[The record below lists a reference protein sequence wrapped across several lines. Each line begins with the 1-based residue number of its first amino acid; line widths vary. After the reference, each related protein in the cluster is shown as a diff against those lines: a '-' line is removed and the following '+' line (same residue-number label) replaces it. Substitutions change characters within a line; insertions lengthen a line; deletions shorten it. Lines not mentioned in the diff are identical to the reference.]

1 MHIDWRALLTHVLGF
16 LIALAILR
24 RYAWGPILGVIEER
38 QNRIRRDLQEA
49 ADARKAIETMRQDL
63 EGRLRQIE
71 AESRQKIVEAVS
83 EGQRVAAELKEY
95 ARADAQGIV
104 AKAREEIQRETD
116 KARVALRDEM
126 VAIALTAA
134 GKVIEKDLDEA
145 RDREL
150 VRGFIGDLEKL

>member
-1 MHIDWRALLTHVLGF
+1 MQIDWRALLTHVLGF

-38 QNRIRRDLQEA
+38 QNRIRRDLDEA
-49 ADARKAIETMRQDL
+49 TAARKSIETMRHDL

-71 AESRQKIVEAVS
+71 AESRQKIVEAVG
-83 EGQRVAAELKEY
+83 EGQRVAAEIKEQ
-95 ARADAQGIV
+95 ARADSQGIV

-116 KARVALRDEM
+116 KARVALRED
-126 VAIALTAA
+126 VVTLALAAA
-134 GKVIEKDLDEA
+134 GKVIEKDMSEA

-150 VRGFIGDLEKL
+150 VRGFLNDLERI